1 MYSNWRIK
9 KADLLNDELHE
20 KLAEEEKAVAD
31 WCNDN
36 QQYQIND
43 DEEYIFVEPI
53 PAPTEQELAER
64 EIAELKQFLADTD
77 YIANKLIEAI
87 DDAELSDLKEKY
99 ADVLRRRREARARI
113 NELEK

>member
-1 MYSNWRIK
+1 MYSNWKIK
-9 KADLLNDELHE
+9 KSDLLNEELAE
-20 KLAEEEKAVAD
+20 KLQKEQSDVAN
-31 WCNDN
+31 WCDNN

-53 PAPTEQELAER
+53 PEPTKEEQAQF
-64 EIAELKQFLADTD
+64 EIAELKRYLADTD

-99 ADVLRRRREARARI
+99 ADILRQRREARARI
-113 NELEK
+113 NELEG